1 MQFIK
6 AIDTE
11 GKTQIINLSKII
23 NVSKYP
29 NDNIK
34 LLAGA
39 GLYWEIQPGTIEL
52 IDCPN
57 DLFKE
62 INNL

>member
-34 LLAGA
+34 ILAGA

-52 IDCPN
+52 IDCTN
-57 DLFKE
+57 DLLKE
-62 INNL
+62 IENL

>member
-1 MQFIK
+1 MQYIK

-23 NVSKYP
+23 NISKYP

-39 GLYWEIQPGTIEL
+39 GLYWEIQPNTIEL

-62 INNL
+62 IEKL